1 VNNPEIVLTSDKRRR
16 RGGAKNTPSRR
27 KDPGGAGGLRIHV
40 ASAANRTEI
49 PQDRWERFYY
59 VLNIEEFGKC
69 GEGATESENLIS
81 SPT

>member
-1 VNNPEIVLTSDKRRR
+1 VIKGD
-16 RGGAKNTPSRR
+16 GGAAR
-27 KDPGGAGGLRIHV
+27 KTLRPEEKIPVVLGVLRIHV

-69 GEGATESENLIS
+69 GEWATESENLIS